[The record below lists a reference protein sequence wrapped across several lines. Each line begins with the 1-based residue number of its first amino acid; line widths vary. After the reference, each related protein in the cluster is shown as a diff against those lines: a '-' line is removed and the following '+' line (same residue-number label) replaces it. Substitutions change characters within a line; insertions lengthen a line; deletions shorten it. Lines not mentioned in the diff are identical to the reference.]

1 MREILLWTITPITV
15 PVLLLLLVL
24 MIFKPKLFELWGDY

>member
-24 MIFKPKLFELWGDY
+24 MIFRPDVFKTWGDY

>member
-1 MREILLWTITPITV
+1 MREILLWIILPITL
-15 PVLLLLLVL
+15 PVFLLLLVL

>member
-1 MREILLWTITPITV
+1 MREILLWIILPITV

-24 MIFKPKLFELWGDY
+24 MIFKPKLIELWGDY